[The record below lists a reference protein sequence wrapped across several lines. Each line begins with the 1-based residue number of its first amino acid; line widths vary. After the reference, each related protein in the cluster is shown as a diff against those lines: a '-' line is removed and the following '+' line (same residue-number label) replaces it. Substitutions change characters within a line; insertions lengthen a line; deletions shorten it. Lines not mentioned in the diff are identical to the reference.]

1 LVPLLAPTVFLS
13 AFSLFCLEPMVAKMT
28 LPFLGGAPA
37 VWNTCLVF
45 FQTALV
51 LGYAYAHGTVALLG
65 TRKQAFLH
73 AVVVAVPL
81 FLLPFHVGALDIAA
95 WEAGEAPTWR
105 LLGLLAA
112 KVRLPFVALATTA
125 PIVQNWFSY
134 SRREEPYFLYAASNV
149 GSLLGLFA
157 YPNRVGA
164 DPGRSESGT
173 PVDLRDGVGR
183 C

>member
-13 AFSLFCLEPMVAKMT
+13 AFSLFCLEPMVAKMI

-81 FLLPFHVGALDIAA
+81 FLLPFHVGA
-95 WEAGEAPTWR
+95 
-105 LLGLLAA
+105 LAA